1 VIAVALL
8 LGVLAALVQAA
19 VVPTFYLD
27 AWAAPVPA
35 CALIAGWAAARRPE
49 ETWGIAVAGAVVLGV
64 VSVERSGW
72 FLLAMLPTV
81 GVAMLLT
88 EVSPNN
94 RGFSVRVTRA
104 TATAVAGTLAYIA
117 TLALASASGDLL
129 LEETPGLVIAA
140 LGTGLLAAVVLVAM
154 LPFRRR
160 TEGLFV

>member
-8 LGVLAALVQAA
+8 LGFLAALVQAA
-19 VVPTFYLD
+19 VVPAFYLD

-49 ETWGIAVAGAVVLGV
+49 ETWSIAVAGAVVLGV

-72 FLLAMLPTV
+72 FLLAILPTV

-88 EVSPNN
+88 EVSPGN
-94 RGFSVRVTRA
+94 RGFSARITRA
-104 TATAVAGTLAYIA
+104 SATAVVGTLAYVA
-117 TLALASASGDLL
+117 TLALASASGRVLL
-129 LEETPGLVIAA
+129 DETPRLVIAA
-140 LGTGLLAAVVLVAM
+140 LGTGLLAVFILVAM

-160 TEGLFV
+160 TAGLFV